1 MEATECGAASLAI
14 ILAYYGRHV
23 PLEELRV
30 ECRVSR
36 DGSNALYVKKTAEK
50 YGLSGKGYQ
59 MTTEQLRGLRP
70 PFIVFWELNHFLVVE
85 GLGRDRV
92 YLNDPASGRRS
103 VSLEEFT
110 ESYAGIVFRFEPA
123 PGFRKGGP
131 KPSTWRAIAR
141 RMGGA
146 YTAVVFAVMAGVA
159 LMAAELVTAT
169 FNPLFVDQILVAER
183 RQWIRPL
190 LAGHGADACSSGC

>member
-1 MEATECGAASLAI
+1 MRRGSLGI

-59 MTTEQLRGLRP
+59 MTADELRGLRP
-70 PFIVFWELNHFLVVE
+70 PFLVFWELNHFLVVE
-85 GLGRDRV
+85 GIGRDRV

-123 PGFRKGGP
+123 PGFGRGGQSRAP
-131 KPSTWRAIAR
+131 GAIAR
-141 RMGGA
+141 RMAGA
-146 YTAVVFAVMAGVA
+146 YTAVAFAVMAGLA
-159 LMAAELVTAT
+159 LMAAELVAAT
-169 FNPLFVDQILVAER
+169 FNPLFVDQIFS
-183 RQWIRPL
+183 P
-190 LAGHGADACSSGC
+190 SGGTGSGRCCWPWV